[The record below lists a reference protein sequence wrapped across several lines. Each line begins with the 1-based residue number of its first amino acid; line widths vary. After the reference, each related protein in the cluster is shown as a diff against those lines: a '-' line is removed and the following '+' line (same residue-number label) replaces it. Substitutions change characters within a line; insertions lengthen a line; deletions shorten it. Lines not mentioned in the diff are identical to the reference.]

1 MGAFAALGKRSLPA
15 LVFGIL
21 LPSAAAAQVVTLS
34 ISDVSV
40 VEGDFGTTA
49 AVFVVNLSEAS
60 TQTITVDYRTFD
72 GTATVLD
79 NDYVAKSGT
88 LTIFAGALG
97 GTISVTINGDT
108 FAEQNETFT
117 VVLSNPTHA
126 AIERGTGTCTILND
140 DGPTPTNTET
150 FPPTST
156 PTPTPLFSLTP
167 TPTVTATPTRTP
179 TATPSNSPT
188 RTPTPSITPTP
199 TVTPSPTQ
207 TPTPAPS
214 PTPTPTAPTATP
226 VARAPVLPPAG
237 GSRQPRPVPT
247 RMPV

>member
-40 VEGDFGTTA
+40 VEGDSGTTF

-60 TQTITVDYRTFD
+60 TQTITVDYRTVD

-79 NDYVAKSGT
+79 SDYVAKSDK
-88 LTIFAGALG
+88 LTIFAGALA
-97 GTISVTINGDT
+97 GTINVAIKGDT

-126 AIERGTGTCTILND
+126 AIQRGTGTCTILND

-156 PTPTPLFSLTP
+156 PTPTPLLSATP
-167 TPTVTATPTRTP
+167 TPTATPTRTP
-179 TATPSNSPT
+179 TAAATNSPTPT
-188 RTPTPSITPTP
+188 RTPSTTSTP
-199 TVTPSPTQ
+199 TVTPSPSQ

-226 VARAPVLPPAG
+226 VPRAPVLPPAG

-247 RMPV
+247 RTPV

>member
-1 MGAFAALGKRSLPA
+1 MALGKRGVPA

-34 ISDVSV
+34 IADVSV
-40 VEGDFGTTA
+40 LEGDSGTTLTF
-49 AVFVVNLSEAS
+49 AVFVVNLSEPS
-60 TQTITVDYRTFD
+60 TQTITVDYRTVD
-72 GTATVLD
+72 GNATVLD
-79 NDYVAKSGT
+79 NDYEAKSGT
-88 LTIFAGALG
+88 LTIFAGEPG
-97 GTISVTINGDT
+97 GTIRVTVKGDMKP
-108 FAEQNETFT
+108 EQNETFT

-126 AIERGTGTCTILND
+126 AIERGTGTGTIVND

-156 PTPTPLFSLTP
+156 PTPTPLFSATATP
-167 TPTVTATPTRTP
+167 TATPTRTP
-179 TATPSNSPT
+179 TAAATNSPTPT
-188 RTPTPSITPTP
+188 RTPSTTGTP

-207 TPTPAPS
+207 SPTPAPS

-226 VARAPVLPPAG
+226 VPRAPVFPPAG

-247 RMPV
+247 RAPA